1 MNIIVAPPAE
11 RRRPGGGRQALVA
24 VAHVRLVMLAALF
37 GAVILAIVVKLAF
50 MGVSAAPAAPIDPER
65 GLLPA
70 RGDIVDRN
78 NQPLARTIDGWS
90 IVIHPHQVI
99 HKDKAAF
106 AAQLASLFPERTEAQ
121 YFALLNSNAKFAW
134 LKRRAAPDLV
144 KAANALG
151 EPGIELKREPDRLYP
166 QSGMAAHVLG
176 YLNDESHGA
185 YGMEKALDKRLTE
198 DASRGDPVPLSID
211 VRVQAAMENELG
223 KTMTDLQA
231 IGAAGVVLD
240 VQTGEVIAMVSLP
253 NFNPNAI
260 SGAVTRNNVTQSVYE
275 LGSTF
280 KPITVAAAIDSG
292 KITSMSRR
300 FDATEPLKVG
310 GFPIRDD
317 PGDEQFRWLNIPET
331 LVYSSNI
338 ATARIV
344 DEIGSDTMQA
354 MFRKL
359 HFDEPVRIETD
370 TVKTLWPSAW
380 GRLRTITTGY
390 GHGIAVTPMHLASA
404 YAALV
409 NGGIW
414 RPATLMKVEPGKVP
428 KGERVI
434 SEATSARMR
443 QLLRLIVLKGT
454 GRNGEAPGYR
464 VGGKTGTAEAAAGG
478 GYDKHRNVSTF
489 AAAFPMDAPRYVV
502 LAMLDSPKSNPAVG
516 VYRTTAA
523 WTAAPV
529 VSRVISRTGGM
540 LGVVPD
546 TQRDIDVSE
555 LMPLI
560 WSGGAAKPKAPAAK
574 PSPAP
579 AKEKAQ

>member
-1 MNIIVAPPAE
+1 LNIIVAPPAE

-37 GAVILAIVVKLAF
+37 GAVMLAIVAKLAF
-50 MGVSAAPAAPIDPER
+50 MGVSAAPAAPIDPNR
-65 GLLPA
+65 GLLPP

-78 NQPLARTIDGWS
+78 GQPLARTIDGWS

-121 YFALLNSNAKFAW
+121 YFALLNSDAKFAW

-144 KAANALG
+144 RAANALG
-151 EPGIELKREPDRLYP
+151 DPGIELKREPDRLYP
-166 QSGMAAHVLG
+166 QSGMAAHALG
-176 YLNDESHGA
+176 YLDVGGHGA
-185 YGMEKALDKRLTE
+185 YGMEKVLDTRLTA
-198 DASRGDPVPLSID
+198 DATRGDPVPLSID

-223 KTMTDLQA
+223 TRMTQLQA
-231 IGAAGVVLD
+231 LGAAGVVLD

-260 SGAVTRNNVTQSVYE
+260 SGPIRPNNVTQSVYE

-280 KPITVAAAIDSG
+280 KPITVAAAIDTG
-292 KITSMSRR
+292 TITSMSRR
-300 FDATEPLKVG
+300 FDATQPMRIS

-317 PGDEQFRWLNIPET
+317 PGDEQYRWLNIPET

-344 DEIGSDTMQA
+344 EELGAAKMQA

-359 HFDEPVRIETD
+359 HFDQPAKIEIGTGR
-370 TVKTLWPSAW
+370 TLWPADW
-380 GRLRTITTGY
+380 GRLNTITTGY

-414 RPATLMKVEPGKVP
+414 RPATLLKVAPGKAVQ
-428 KGERVI
+428 GERVI

-443 QLLRLIVLKGT
+443 QLLRLIVLRGT
-454 GRNGEAPGYR
+454 GKNGEAPGYR

-502 LAMLDSPKSNPAVG
+502 LAMLDSPKPNAAIG
-516 VYRTTAA
+516 VYRTTAGQA
-523 WTAAPV
+523 AAPI
-529 VSRVISRTGGM
+529 VSRVIARTGAM

-546 TQRDIDVSE
+546 AGRDIDVSE
-555 LMPLI
+555 LDALI
-560 WSGGAAKPKAPAAK
+560 WSGPKGTPKPVPPKA
-574 PSPAP
+574 
-579 AKEKAQ
+579 KAGAGQ